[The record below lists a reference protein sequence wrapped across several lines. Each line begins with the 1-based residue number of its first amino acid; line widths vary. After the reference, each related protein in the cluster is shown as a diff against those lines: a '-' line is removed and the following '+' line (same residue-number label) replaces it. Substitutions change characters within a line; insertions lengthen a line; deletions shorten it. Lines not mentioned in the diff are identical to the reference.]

1 MKAFVKIKT
10 LILLCKTVSEKS
22 YPMRALQQ
30 DPKQPP
36 PYEPSISPAS
46 KTFES
51 SSAACLV
58 LSRSISRAFN

>member
-30 DPKQPP
+30 DPNQPP
-36 PYEPSISPAS
+36 PHEPSISPIALHPKPWS
-46 KTFES
+46 HLRR
-51 SSAACLV
+51 LV
-58 LSRSISRAFN
+58 